1 MNVLWWLLAP
11 LIIYFLLYVISAFWG
26 CTHVSKWRS
35 IRMGVIGYVLLVLAS
50 FGVGQSVLSIQGA
63 VPILLILLW
72 ILPYS
77 WVRGHSETAEDRD
90 FSKLKGE
97 FLTGSSLAAL
107 LFLINNNSAFSTK
120 LILAVNIVLALYS
133 AAAST
138 IYFTYYRIFDAP
150 FRSGDMLTI
159 MLSDRDETFSFLRDQ
174 VGFRRLAEGFLF
186 VIAILAI
193 TAYFSFLLSSLQNP
207 EINSNFAIILLST
220 VLSLFLSIYYGGKAF
235 PIRQWR
241 AGKKDINKIK
251 NAVKMHKINLKVW
264 KSSGSTKTVGNVV
277 LIIGESANRDH
288 MSVFNP
294 LYPLETTPWETK
306 MKENPGFYLFPRSY
320 SCFSQ
325 TAEVLSLLLT
335 GMNQYNH
342 QSLKYMVSLIDAAR
356 SCGMETW
363 WISNHVSGGSLMD
376 YIAGTADHLLR
387 TAHPRGD
394 DHEILSLLKQVPLT
408 GRHFIVLHIMG
419 SHIRY
424 EDRIPAGFDWVE
436 VPGADKHV
444 RAYDTSIAY
453 TDKVLREIYDYC
465 VSKLSASAIV
475 YVSDHGEDMK
485 YTHGTGHFTYD
496 MVRIPMW
503 IYLSDEYRLKFPDKA
518 RNLEQNQSKL
528 FTNDLIFDT
537 ICGLLGMVNSS
548 YTDRFDLT
556 NTKYDLPSDMA
567 VTMLGKVKLKPDIE
581 KRNSGKKEP

>member
-35 IRMGVIGYVLLVLAS
+35 LRMGVIGYVLLVFAS
-50 FGVGQSVLSIQGA
+50 FGVSQSILSIQGA

-77 WVRGHSETAEDRD
+77 WVRGHSETAEDKD

-107 LFLINNNSAFSTK
+107 LFLINNSSVLSTN
-120 LILAVNIVLALYS
+120 LVIVVNIALVLYS

-138 IYFTYYRIFDAP
+138 IYFTYYRIFNAP
-150 FRSGDMLTI
+150 FRSSDMLTI

-186 VIAILAI
+186 VIAITVI
-193 TAYFSFLLSSLQNP
+193 TAYFSFLLSSLQKP
-207 EINSNFAIILLST
+207 ETSSNFVIILLST
-220 VLSLFLSIYYGGKAF
+220 VLALFLGIHYGKNAF
-235 PIRQWR
+235 PFRELMD
-241 AGKKDINKIK
+241 GKKDMNRIK
-251 NAVKMHKINLKVW
+251 KAREIHKINLEQLKY
-264 KSSGSTKTVGNVV
+264 SRSIEPPGNVV
-277 LIIGESANRDH
+277 LIIGESANRNH
-288 MSVFNP
+288 MSAFNP
-294 LYPLETTPWETK
+294 LYPVETTPWETK
-306 MKENPGFYLFPRSY
+306 MKENPGFYFFPESY

-325 TAEVLSLLLT
+325 TAEVLSLFLT

-342 QSLKYMVSLIDAAR
+342 RSLKYMVSLIDAAR

-394 DHEILSLLKQVPLT
+394 DHEILSLLKQVLLT

-436 VPGADKHV
+436 APGADKHV

-465 VSKLSASAIV
+465 VNTLSASAIV

-518 RNLEQNQSKL
+518 RNLEQNQSKV

-537 ICGLLGMVNSS
+537 ICGLLGTTNSS

-556 NTKYDLPSDMA
+556 NTKYELPSDMA
-567 VTMLGKVKLKPDIE
+567 VTMLGKVKLKTDIE
-581 KRNSGKKEP
+581 KHNSGEKES